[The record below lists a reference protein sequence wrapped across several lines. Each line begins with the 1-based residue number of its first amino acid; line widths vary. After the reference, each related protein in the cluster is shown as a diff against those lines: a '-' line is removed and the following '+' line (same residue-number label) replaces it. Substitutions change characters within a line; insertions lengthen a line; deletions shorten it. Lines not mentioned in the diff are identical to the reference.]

1 MPICAAPAARAHKAV
16 ICCQLV
22 PGDHLDRAQAQVKEL
37 LDELKEIDNAIAQH
51 ASEHI
56 HANEVILTF
65 AAPRTAKLFL
75 QQAAKKRSFQ
85 VRCRLRCTSQADLFL
100 VDGVRHRDS
109 QPGFLKASWKGGP
122 CSCATRVH

>member
-1 MPICAAPAARAHKAV
+1 MLAV
-16 ICCQLV
+16 TPDPRRL
-22 PGDHLDRAQAQVKEL
+22 PTQVKEL

-85 VRCRLRCTSQADLFL
+85 VHRRLL
-100 VDGVRHRDS
+100 
-109 QPGFLKASWKGGP
+109 
-122 CSCATRVH
+122 

>member
-1 MPICAAPAARAHKAV
+1 
-16 ICCQLV
+16 
-22 PGDHLDRAQAQVKEL
+22 VKEL

-85 VRCRLRCTSQADLFL
+85 VHGRLLLTLLCVLRRFEGGPLLLHSGGESSDL
-100 VDGVRHRDS
+100 RHHN
-109 QPGFLKASWKGGP
+109 ASCKGGP
-122 CSCATRVH
+122 FFKCKMRVMYTSATLATRCS

>member
-1 MPICAAPAARAHKAV
+1 M
-16 ICCQLV
+16 
-22 PGDHLDRAQAQVKEL
+22 KEL

-85 VRCRLRCTSQADLFL
+85 VHCCLLS
-100 VDGVRHRDS
+100 
-109 QPGFLKASWKGGP
+109 ASKQILL
-122 CSCATRVH
+122 